1 MRDSDRDT
9 VASVG
14 FLVGYKL
21 PFVSVNTTIRWFRQV
36 LALDEVSTSD
46 VTVYFADLY
55 SENGPIV

>member
-1 MRDSDRDT
+1 
-9 VASVG
+9 
-14 FLVGYKL
+14 
-21 PFVSVNTTIRWFRQV
+21 VSVNTTIRWFRQV